1 MQKKIN
7 QLYNTAD
14 KDKRFNSLR
23 SIKQMPLKIELKPH
37 ESIII
42 GESLITNDGER
53 TRFYIEGNV
62 PILRE
67 KFILREKEANTPSK
81 RVYFVVQQ
89 MYLAKDPTP
98 LQPIYLEY
106 VRDLQA
112 AAPSLI
118 PYIAPVNE
126 NIINNDY
133 YSAIKNASR
142 LVKKE
147 EEFFG
152 KL

>member
-1 MQKKIN
+1 
-7 QLYNTAD
+7 
-14 KDKRFNSLR
+14 
-23 SIKQMPLKIELKPH
+23 MPLKIELKPH

-67 KFILREKEANTPSK
+67 KFILREKEADTPSK

-89 MYLAKDPTP
+89 MYLSKNTEK
-98 LQPIYLEY
+98 LRPIYLEY
-106 VRDLQA
+106 VRDLQK

-118 PYIAPVNE
+118 PYISVVND
-126 NIINNDY
+126 NIINEDY
-133 YSAIKNASR
+133 YSAIKNADK

-147 EEFFG
+147 EELFG
-152 KL
+152 KVLRGEE

>member
-1 MQKKIN
+1 
-7 QLYNTAD
+7 
-14 KDKRFNSLR
+14 
-23 SIKQMPLKIELKPH
+23 MPLKIELKPH

-67 KFILREKEANTPSK
+67 KFILREKDANTPSK
-81 RVYFVVQQ
+81 RVYFIVQQ
-89 MYLAKDPTP
+89 MYISREKAE
-98 LQPIYLEY
+98 LQKIYLEF
-106 VRDLQA
+106 VKDLQE

-118 PYIAPVNE
+118 PYISVVND

-133 YSAIKNASR
+133 YSAIKNADK
-142 LVKKE
+142 LVQKE
-147 EEFFG
+147 TEFFG
-152 KL
+152 EALRGNI

>member
-1 MQKKIN
+1 
-7 QLYNTAD
+7 
-14 KDKRFNSLR
+14 
-23 SIKQMPLKIELKPH
+23 MPLKIELKPH

-67 KFILREKEANTPSK
+67 KFILREKEANTPCK

-89 MYLAKDPTP
+89 MYLSRGDDK
-98 LQPIYLEY
+98 LQDMYLEY
-106 VRDLQA
+106 VRDLQK

-118 PYIAPVNE
+118 PYIAPVTE
-126 NIINNDY
+126 NIINSDY
-133 YSAIKNASR
+133 YSAIKNVDK
-142 LVKKE
+142 LLKKE
-147 EEFFG
+147 EELFG
-152 KL
+152 ETLKSCS

>member
-1 MQKKIN
+1 
-7 QLYNTAD
+7 
-14 KDKRFNSLR
+14 
-23 SIKQMPLKIELKPH
+23 MPLKIELKPH

-67 KFILREKEANTPSK
+67 KFILREKEANTPCK

-89 MYLAKDPTP
+89 MYLSRGDNK
-98 LQPIYLEY
+98 LQDMYLEY
-106 VRDLQA
+106 VRDLQK

-118 PYIAPVNE
+118 PYIAPVTE
-126 NIINNDY
+126 NIINSDY
-133 YSAIKNASR
+133 YSAIKNADK
-142 LVKKE
+142 LLKKE
-147 EEFFG
+147 EELFG
-152 KL
+152 ETLKSCS

>member
-1 MQKKIN
+1 MEI
-7 QLYNTAD
+7 L
-14 KDKRFNSLR
+14 F
-23 SIKQMPLKIELKPH
+23 MPLKIELKPH

-67 KFILREKEANTPSK
+67 KFILREADANTPSK

-89 MYLAKDPTP
+89 MYLSRGDIA
-98 LQPIYLEY
+98 LQNMYLTY
-106 VRDLQA
+106 VRDLQN

-118 PYIAPVNE
+118 PFIAPINE
-126 NIINNDY
+126 AVLHGDY
-133 YSAIKNASR
+133 YSAIKFAAK
-142 LVKKE
+142 LLEKE
-147 EEFFG
+147 DESFG
-152 KL
+152 EMLNPK

>member
-1 MQKKIN
+1 
-7 QLYNTAD
+7 
-14 KDKRFNSLR
+14 
-23 SIKQMPLKIELKPH
+23 MPLKIELKPH

-53 TRFYIEGNV
+53 TRFYIDGNV

-81 RVYFVVQQ
+81 RVYFIVQQ
-89 MYLAKDPTP
+89 MYLAKEPQH
-98 LQPIYLEY
+98 LQKIYLEY
-106 VRDLQA
+106 VRDLQE

-118 PYIAPVNE
+118 PYIAAVNE
-126 NIINNDY
+126 DIINSDY
-133 YSAIKNASR
+133 YSAIKNADK

-147 EEFFG
+147 EELFG

>member
-1 MQKKIN
+1 
-7 QLYNTAD
+7 
-14 KDKRFNSLR
+14 
-23 SIKQMPLKIELKPH
+23 MPLKIELKPH

-67 KFILREKEANTPSK
+67 KFIPREKEANTPCK

-89 MYLAKDPTP
+89 MYLSRGDDK
-98 LQPIYLEY
+98 LQDMYLEY
-106 VRDLQA
+106 VRDLQK

-118 PYIAPVNE
+118 PYIAPVTE
-126 NIINNDY
+126 NIINSDY
-133 YSAIKNASR
+133 YSAIKNADK
-142 LVKKE
+142 LLKKE
-147 EEFFG
+147 EELFG
-152 KL
+152 ETLKSCS

>member
-1 MQKKIN
+1 
-7 QLYNTAD
+7 
-14 KDKRFNSLR
+14 
-23 SIKQMPLKIELKPH
+23 MPLKIELKPH

-67 KFILREKEANTPSK
+67 KFILREVEANTPSK

-89 MYLAKDPTP
+89 MYLSKSADK
-98 LQPIYLEY
+98 LRPIYLEY
-106 VRDLQA
+106 VRDLQN

-118 PYIAPVNE
+118 PYISIVSDNILNE
-126 NIINNDY
+126 DY
-133 YSAIKNASR
+133 YSAIKNADK
-142 LVKKE
+142 LIKKE
-147 EEFFG
+147 DELFG
-152 KL
+152 SALRGEL

>member
-1 MQKKIN
+1 
-7 QLYNTAD
+7 
-14 KDKRFNSLR
+14 
-23 SIKQMPLKIELKPH
+23 MPLKIELKPH

-67 KFILREKEANTPSK
+67 KFILREKDANTPSR

-89 MYLAKDPTP
+89 LYLSRGAKE
-98 LQPIYLEY
+98 LQDLYLTY
-106 VRDLQA
+106 VRDLQN

-126 NIINNDY
+126 KILKGDY
-133 YSAIKNASR
+133 YGAIKVAEK
-142 LVKKE
+142 LMEKE
-147 EEFFG
+147 DELFG
-152 KL
+152 ETLKMAQAGADK